1 MVIATGVAK
10 LGVSLA
16 ATKFTPRFA
25 VVVTVPSE
33 TPKVNVSELF
43 AVSAL
48 IAALFGV

>member
-1 MVIATGVAK
+1 M
-10 LGVSLA
+10 A
-16 ATKFTPRFA
+16 ATRFTARLA

-48 IAALFGV
+48 IAALLRVGI